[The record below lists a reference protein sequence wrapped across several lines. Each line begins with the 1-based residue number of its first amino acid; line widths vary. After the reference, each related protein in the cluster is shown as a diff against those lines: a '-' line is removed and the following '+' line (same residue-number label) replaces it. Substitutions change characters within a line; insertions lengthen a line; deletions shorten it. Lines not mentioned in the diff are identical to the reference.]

1 MLAATAALMLLAATC
16 SSEPSTE
23 TQAEPPTT
31 QPPPTQATDAQGIP
45 ATVPAVPETRD
56 VTVPAGIPPLPPVD
70 IDTAIPQPSAED
82 AAFEFLF
89 GSLLQHGYTLAS
101 GCEGLNLETRP
112 NVICLGRPQVDP
124 NDSGFVSYTVSQPP
138 PGVPWYSVFVQEVPD
153 VGWRV
158 FAATEIL
165 R

>member
-1 MLAATAALMLLAATC
+1 MLAAGAALLLLAAAC
-16 SSEPSTE
+16 SSESSD
-23 TQAEPPTT
+23 EPEAVATT
-31 QPPPTQATDAQGIP
+31 SQPPPTQAP
-45 ATVPAVPETRD
+45 SATVPAVSETRE

-70 IDTAIPQPSAED
+70 IELAIPQPSAED

-101 GCEGLNLETRP
+101 GCEGMTLEARP
-112 NVICLGRPQVDP
+112 NVICLGQPRVDP
-124 NDSGFVSYTVSQPP
+124 NDPGFVSYTVSQPP

-153 VGWRV
+153 VGWQV
-158 FAATEIL
+158 VAATEIL